1 MFFIISYIGKDII
14 GFITNPIKVLTLALI
29 TFIAWKIGNK
39 LNKDLEDYEH
49 KGDLLKV
56 KTFHEITRL
65 EKNGLFLYE
74 SVPGTAVNHF
84 LETED
89 GVVFTV
95 EGPEDAQITL
105 GLAEDTEYDVIVGN
119 ADAGKM
125 KTNLGGKLS
134 LSVELAGFDQVKVEI
149 KK

>member
-1 MFFIISYIGKDII
+1 MAVVKELLRSEKDGSISFGDY
-14 GFITNPIKVLTLALI
+14 TLSA
-29 TFIAWKIGNK
+29 KSK
-39 LNKDLEDYEH
+39 LEDYEH